1 MKHAIRLFSILL
13 FLAGCLY
20 LFSLSIENGR
30 LSADINR
37 LEAEL
42 GRMSIE
48 DTNRLHFAEI
58 ESPEIPP
65 EVAAHVRRVWQFRCY
80 LPSGYD
86 FMEMSGSG
94 RVTKEGV
101 YQNGGTGSSWG
112 MPKKEAIHKLLT
124 VSLQEKNNRIEM
136 YYSLGGSSGTTTLN
150 GVTPDRLDALL
161 VQRLVHSDLGPRS
174 FDQDTILPLLKFYDP
189 STEMVEDIDGKSLT
203 TFKGGILLL
212 CPKTRETA
220 LRDLRSGKTPSD
232 FDPSWL
238 ATESKDE

>member
-1 MKHAIRLFSILL
+1 MKTAIRLFSMLL

-20 LFSLSIENGR
+20 LFSLSTENSR
-30 LSADINR
+30 LAADVNR

-48 DTNRLHFAEI
+48 DTNRLHFVEI

-65 EVAAHVRRVWQFRCY
+65 EVAAHVRRIWQFRCY

-101 YQNGGTGSSWG
+101 YQSGGNSSSWG
-112 MPKKEAIHKLLT
+112 SPRKDAIHKLLT

-136 YYSLGGSSGTTTLN
+136 YYSLGGSGGTTTLN
-150 GVTPDRLDALL
+150 GVNPDRLDALL
-161 VQRLVHSDLGPRS
+161 VQRLVRSDLGPRS
-174 FDQDTILPLLKFYDP
+174 FDQDTILPLLKIYDP
-189 STEMVEDIDGKSLT
+189 STEMVEEINGKSLT
-203 TFKGGILLL
+203 TFRGGILLL

-220 LRDLRSGKTPSD
+220 LSDLLRGKTPSD
-232 FDPSWL
+232 FDPSWI
-238 ATESKDE
+238 ATEAKDE